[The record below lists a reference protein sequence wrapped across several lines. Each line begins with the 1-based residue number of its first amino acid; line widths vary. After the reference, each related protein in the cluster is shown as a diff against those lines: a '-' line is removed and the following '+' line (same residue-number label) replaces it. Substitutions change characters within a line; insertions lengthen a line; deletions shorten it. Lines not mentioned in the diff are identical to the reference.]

1 MLTSQTESRGGEKLC
16 AASVFFPLLRCCFWR
31 LCLPKLRGSEDP
43 VASGNAECNAKP
55 KTRTKTKNNDDDFA
69 SSNANVQCSCDV
81 WAAKTIAKL
90 VKLFF
95 FFFSL
100 DVAASAQRCVF
111 WAAHNTRGVL
121 QRSRRSRAFTHSTA
135 SEEPQ
140 KKKKA
145 ATRAG
150 RVAQGLTLRPRRSMD
165 GRCAR
170 LASGPERDSR
180 DAVNGHGGLFRCSLD
195 GRI

>member
-1 MLTSQTESRGGEKLC
+1 MQAETQNAMQKRKRRTN
-16 AASVFFPLLRCCFWR
+16 AA
-31 LCLPKLRGSEDP
+31 K
-43 VASGNAECNAKP
+43 K
-55 KTRTKTKNNDDDFA
+55 KNDDLA
-69 SSNANVQCSCDV
+69 SSNANVQCGCDA

-90 VKLFF
+90 FC
-95 FFFSL
+95 L

-111 WAAHNTRGVL
+111 RSWPGE
-121 QRSRRSRAFTHSTA
+121 RSRRSRAFTHNRDGFGRA
-135 SEEPQ
+135 AE
-140 KKKKA
+140 KKKA

-170 LASGPERDSR
+170 LASGSERDSR
-180 DAVNGHGGLFRCSLD
+180 DAVNGHGWLFRCSLD